1 MSSADEKDS
10 LLLITFSC
18 TRCMVDWMM
27 ESFVNGP
34 CSTDDID
41 WWCTS
46 SCVNPHKFVHAS
58 LTAIIVCGL
67 ETVVTIHAWFDT
79 STSCNVR
86 IGMCEKSLMVC
97 DASRCWY
104 SFGSIDCIYA
114 RSLSSGAAKDNEL
127 YNHVD
132 DDVGALFT
140 SWWTTAAVTAAVV
153 LYPCRCAGRA
163 ARRNTAD
170 DDLMTNLD
178 VDANMVIN
186 DIFLCEDEFFS
197 FYSYYSYN
205 CVVRFN
211 ENENCSKLKR
221 VPLPPI
227 LMFVRKFMQKR
238 KTWCDV
244 FQSKVSTNVWPVQT
258 IAWHRGWRCQMWNR
272 EQPPIRWLLIF
283 SYRQLARPSSNH
295 LLGTLCRCDE
305 PKVKPC
311 MDVRPYCKH

>member
-211 ENENCSKLKR
+211 ENENCLKR
-221 VPLPPI
+221 
-227 LMFVRKFMQKR
+227 KR
-238 KTWCDV
+238 VT
-244 FQSKVSTNVWPVQT
+244 
-258 IAWHRGWRCQMWNR
+258 
-272 EQPPIRWLLIF
+272 
-283 SYRQLARPSSNH
+283 RPSSTDFDVCTKIHAEAKNMMWCFPIQGVNEC
-295 LLGTLCRCDE
+295 LTGTNNRLTSRMTMSN
-305 PKVKPC
+305 VKPRTAANQ
-311 MDVRPYCKH
+311 MTFDIFISTIGSPVEQPFTWNTLPLRWAKS